1 MKKTGFGGEV
11 TQTAIVATVVVVVIA
26 AVVATNPPSLM
37 KSAMV
42 RRSVATALLTVGA
55 IAFTVAVASFGTTSI
70 TSSTT
75 GMLVY

>member
-11 TQTAIVATVVVVVIA
+11 TQTVIVATVQVVVIA
-26 AVVATNPPSLM
+26 AVVAINPPSLI
-37 KSAMV
+37 KSAIV
-42 RRSVATALLTVGA
+42 RRSVATALLTIGA
-55 IAFTVAVASFGTTSI
+55 IAFTVAVANSGTTSI